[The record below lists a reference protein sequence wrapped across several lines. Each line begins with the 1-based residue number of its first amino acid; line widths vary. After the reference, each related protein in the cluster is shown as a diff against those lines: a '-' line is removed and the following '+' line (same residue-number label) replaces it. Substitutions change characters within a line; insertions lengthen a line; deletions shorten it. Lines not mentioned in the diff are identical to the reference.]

1 MYDTARRVALVK
13 QTAGARKQS
22 PKAAARH
29 LWAECRVYAAV
40 RGADAGGG
48 RICSAWT
55 DRRMGQLRCDAAAGG
70 RRRLCAGGRRFLCRG
85 GGHHCAVL
93 SA

>member
-13 QTAGARKQS
+13 QRVRENNRRRQRRG
-22 PKAAARH
+22 H

-70 RRRLCAGGRRFLCRG
+70 RRRLCAGGRHFLCRG